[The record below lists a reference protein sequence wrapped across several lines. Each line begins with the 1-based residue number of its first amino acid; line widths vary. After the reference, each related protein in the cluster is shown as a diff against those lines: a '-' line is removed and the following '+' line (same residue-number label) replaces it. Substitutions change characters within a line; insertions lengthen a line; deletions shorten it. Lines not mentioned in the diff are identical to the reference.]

1 MFGTDVIEFFE
12 HNYYNYN
19 SLKLKIKNVLYIM
32 ESKIIIKKL
41 STPKTKKEPKPKKEK
56 KSTGLKSKG
65 QNMLVRNET
74 YSRDLYTQRIEKLV
88 KIAKARIKE
97 EIEETQKRTPSNN
110 EVDKIYKDR
119 LNQYGKTLKKTMKS
133 VAVGGPASLL

>member
-1 MFGTDVIEFFE
+1 
-12 HNYYNYN
+12 
-19 SLKLKIKNVLYIM
+19 M
-32 ESKIIIKKL
+32 ESKIIIKKVDNPK
-41 STPKTKKEPKPKKEK
+41 TKTKKEPKPKKQK
-56 KSTGLKSKG
+56 QSTGLKLKG
-65 QNMLVRNET
+65 QDTLVKNET

-119 LNQYGKTLKKTMKS
+119 LNEYGKKLKKTMKS
-133 VAVGGPASLL
+133 VAIGGPASLL

>member
-1 MFGTDVIEFFE
+1 
-12 HNYYNYN
+12 
-19 SLKLKIKNVLYIM
+19 M

-41 STPKTKKEPKPKKEK
+41 STPKTKKEPKPKKQK

-65 QNMLVRNET
+65 QDTLVKNET

-88 KIAKARIKE
+88 KIAKERIKI